1 MRSRRGRGEG
11 SVFRRRD
18 GVWVGVVTAG
28 YDDRGKR
35 KRRTVY
41 GATKGDVLEKLARLR
56 ADALGGMLGDPQR
69 LTVATFLHRWLED
82 VARPSVR
89 ASVHRRYTEIVRLRI
104 VPHIGGV
111 VLSRLT
117 PAHVQGMLAFLEKGV
132 SPRGRQ
138 MAYDRLHRALGQ
150 ALQWGMVPRNVC
162 DAVTRPRA
170 PRPTMQVL
178 IPEQVNALL
187 EVARA
192 DRFHALYVLAVATG
206 LRQGELL
213 GLQWDDVD
221 LGRAVLHVRRAL
233 HELAG
238 RLWLDEPKSAKARRT
253 VDLPV
258 IAVAV
263 LREHRERMLAEG
275 HPHGFVF
282 CDTQGGPVRKS
293 NLVRRSFLP
302 LLKRA
307 GLPRIRFHDLR
318 HTAATLLL
326 LQGVHP
332 KVVQERLGH
341 SQISITLDTYS
352 HVLPSMGREA
362 AAKLDALFGTAAVTV
377 DKVPESGRRPP
388 PGPLYDNLAKEV
400 REAEAQQGRLDEID
414 NIAARRIKP

>member
-1 MRSRRGRGEG
+1 ML
-11 SVFRRRD
+11 RRRD
-18 GVWVGVVTAG
+18 GVWAGSVTVG
-28 YDDRGKR
+28 YDERGTR

-41 GATKGDVLEKLARLR
+41 GANKCDVLEKLARLR
-56 ADALGGMLGDPQR
+56 ADGLAGILGDPQR
-69 LTVATFLHRWLED
+69 LTVTTFLHRWLED
-82 VARPSVR
+82 VVRPSVR
-89 ASVHRRYTEIVRLRI
+89 ATVHRRYTEIVRLRL
-104 VPHIGGV
+104 VPQIGGIA
-111 VLSRLT
+111 LSRLT
-117 PAHVQGMLAFLEKGV
+117 PVHVQSLLTSLEGKGV

-150 ALQWGMVPRNVC
+150 AVQWGLVPRNVC

-170 PRPTMQVL
+170 PRPTMRVL
-178 IPEQVNALL
+178 TPEQVNVLL
-187 EVARA
+187 TAACE
-192 DRFHALYVLAVATG
+192 DRFHALYVLAITRG

-213 GLQWDDVD
+213 GLQWGDID
-221 LGRAVLHVRRAL
+221 LTREVLHVSHAL

-238 RLWLDEPKSAKARRT
+238 RLWLDEPKTVKARRT
-253 VDLPV
+253 VDLPA
-258 IAVAV
+258 IAVTA
-263 LREHRERMLAEG
+263 LREHRERMLVEG
-275 HPHGFVF
+275 RVYEFVF

-362 AAKLDALFGTAAVTV
+362 AAKLDTLLGAVAV
-377 DKVPESGRRPP
+377 
-388 PGPLYDNLAKEV
+388 AK
-400 REAEAQQGRLDEID
+400 L
-414 NIAARRIKP
+414 

>member
-1 MRSRRGRGEG
+1 
-11 SVFRRRD
+11 VFRRRD
-18 GVWVGVVTAG
+18 GVWAGSLTVG
-28 YDDRGKR
+28 YDERGTR

-41 GATKGDVLEKLARLR
+41 GATKGDVLEKLVRLR
-56 ADALGGMLGDPQR
+56 ADALAGVLGDPQR

-104 VPHIGGV
+104 VPQIGGIA
-111 VLSRLT
+111 LSRLT
-117 PAHVQGMLAFLEKGV
+117 PVHVQSLLTSLEDKGV

-150 ALQWGMVPRNVC
+150 AVQWGLVPRNVC

-170 PRPTMQVL
+170 PRPTMRVL
-178 IPEQVNALL
+178 TPEQVNVLL
-187 EVARA
+187 AAARE
-192 DRFHALYVLAVATG
+192 DRFHALYVLAVTTG

-221 LGRAVLHVRRAL
+221 LPRAVLHVRHAL
-233 HELAG
+233 HEVAG
-238 RLWLDEPKSAKARRT
+238 RLWLDEPKTPKARRA
-253 VDLPV
+253 VDLP
-258 IAVAV
+258 AVAV
-263 LREHRERMLAEG
+263 AALCEHRERLLAKG
-275 HPHGFVF
+275 QARQFVF

-362 AAKLDALFGTAAVTV
+362 AAKLDALLGTVAV
-377 DKVPESGRRPP
+377 
-388 PGPLYDNLAKEV
+388 AK
-400 REAEAQQGRLDEID
+400 L
-414 NIAARRIKP
+414 

>member
-1 MRSRRGRGEG
+1 
-11 SVFRRRD
+11 VFRRRD
-18 GVWVGVVTAG
+18 GVWAGSLTVG
-28 YDDRGKR
+28 YDERGIR

-41 GATKGDVLEKLARLR
+41 GPTKAAVLERLTRLR
-56 ADALGGMLGDPQR
+56 ADALAGLLGDPRR

-82 VARPSVR
+82 VARTTTR
-89 ASVHRRYTEIVRLRI
+89 ASVYRRYAEIVRLRI
-104 VPHIGGV
+104 LPEIGGV
-111 VLSRLT
+111 TLSRLT
-117 PAHVQGMLAFLEKGV
+117 PVHVQSLLTSLENKGV

-138 MAYDRLHRALGQ
+138 VTYDRLHRALAQ
-150 ALQWGMVPRNVC
+150 AVRWGLVPRNVC

-170 PRPTMQVL
+170 PRPTMRVL
-178 IPEQVNALL
+178 TPEQVTTLL
-187 EVARA
+187 AAARE
-192 DRFHALYVLAVATG
+192 DRFHALYVLAVTTG

-221 LGRAVLHVRRAL
+221 LASAVLHVRHAL
-233 HELAG
+233 HEVAG
-238 RLWLDEPKSAKARRT
+238 RLWLDQPKTTRARRT
-253 VDLPV
+253 VDLP
-258 IAVAV
+258 AVAV
-263 LREHRERMLAEG
+263 AAMRDHQARVLAKG
-275 HPHGFVF
+275 RPHDFVF

-362 AAKLDALFGTAAVTV
+362 AAKLDALLGAIAV
-377 DKVPESGRRPP
+377 
-388 PGPLYDNLAKEV
+388 AK
-400 REAEAQQGRLDEID
+400 L
-414 NIAARRIKP
+414 

>member
-18 GVWVGVVTAG
+18 GVWAGSVTVG
-28 YDDRGKR
+28 YDERGTR

-41 GATKGDVLEKLARLR
+41 GATKGDVLEKLTRLR
-56 ADALGGMLGDPQR
+56 ADALAGILGNPQHI
-69 LTVATFLHRWLED
+69 TVATFMHRWLED
-82 VARPSVR
+82 VARPSIR
-89 ASVHRRYTEIVRLRI
+89 ASVYRRYAEIVRLRI
-104 VPHIGGV
+104 VPQIGGIA
-111 VLSRLT
+111 LSRLT
-117 PAHVQGMLAFLEKGV
+117 PVHVQSLLTSLEDKGV

-138 MAYDRLHRALGQ
+138 MTYDRLHRTLDQ
-150 ALQWGMVPRNVC
+150 AVKWGLVPRNVC

-170 PRPTMQVL
+170 PRLTMRVL
-178 IPEQVNALL
+178 TPEQVNALL
-187 EVARA
+187 TAARE
-192 DRFHALYVLAVATG
+192 DRFHALYILAVATG

-213 GLQWDDVD
+213 GLQWDDID
-221 LGRAVLHVRRAL
+221 LAGAILHVRHAL
-233 HELAG
+233 HEVAG
-238 RLWLDEPKSAKARRT
+238 RLWLDEPKTTMARRA
-253 VDLPV
+253 VDLP
-258 IAVAV
+258 AVAV
-263 LREHRERMLAEG
+263 AALREHRERMLAEG
-275 HPHGFVF
+275 RLLEFVF

-362 AAKLDALFGTAAVTV
+362 AAKLDALFEAVTAA
-377 DKVPESGRRPP
+377 K
-388 PGPLYDNLAKEV
+388 L
-400 REAEAQQGRLDEID
+400 
-414 NIAARRIKP
+414 

>member
-1 MRSRRGRGEG
+1 VRSRRGRGEG
-11 SVFRRRD
+11 SLFRRRD
-18 GVWVGVVTAG
+18 GVWAGSITVG
-28 YDDRGKR
+28 YDEHGKR

-41 GATKGDVLEKLARLR
+41 GATKGDVLEKLAQLR
-56 ADALGGMLGDPQR
+56 ADALAGILGDPQH

-104 VPHIGGV
+104 VPQIGGIA
-111 VLSRLT
+111 LSRLT
-117 PAHVQGMLAFLEKGV
+117 PVHVQSLLTSLENKGV

-138 MAYDRLHRALGQ
+138 MTYDRLHRALGQ
-150 ALQWGMVPRNVC
+150 AVQWGLVPRNVC

-178 IPEQVNALL
+178 TPEQVKVLL
-187 EVARA
+187 TAAHE
-192 DRFHALYVLAVATG
+192 DRFHALYVLAVTTG

-213 GLQWDDVD
+213 GLQWGDVD
-221 LGRAVLHVRRAL
+221 LAAAVLHVRHAL
-233 HELAG
+233 HEVAG
-238 RLWLDEPKSAKARRT
+238 RLWLDEPKTAKARRT
-253 VDLPV
+253 VDLS
-258 IAVAV
+258 AVAV
-263 LREHRERMLAEG
+263 VALREHRERMLTEG
-275 HPHGFVF
+275 YLQEFVF
-282 CDTQGGPVRKS
+282 CDSDGGPVRKS

-307 GLPRIRFHDLR
+307 GLQRIRFHDLR

-326 LQGVHP
+326 LQGIHP

-362 AAKLDALFGTAAVTV
+362 AAKLDALLGTVAV
-377 DKVPESGRRPP
+377 
-388 PGPLYDNLAKEV
+388 AK
-400 REAEAQQGRLDEID
+400 L
-414 NIAARRIKP
+414 

>member
-1 MRSRRGRGEG
+1 M
-11 SVFRRRD
+11 FRRRD
-18 GVWVGVVTAG
+18 GVWAGSVTVG
-28 YDDRGKR
+28 YDERGTR

-41 GATKGDVLEKLARLR
+41 GAAKADVLEKLARLR
-56 ADALGGMLGDPQR
+56 ADALAGILGDPQR

-104 VPHIGGV
+104 VPQIGGIG
-111 VLSRLT
+111 LSRLT
-117 PAHVQGMLAFLEKGV
+117 PVHVQSLLTSLENKGV

-150 ALQWGMVPRNVC
+150 AVQWGLVPRNVC

-170 PRPTMQVL
+170 PRPTMRVL
-178 IPEQVNALL
+178 SPEQVNVLL
-187 EVARA
+187 TAARE
-192 DRFHALYVLAVATG
+192 DRFHALYVLAVTTG

-213 GLQWDDVD
+213 GLQWDDID
-221 LGRAVLHVRRAL
+221 LASAAVHVRHAL
-233 HELAG
+233 HEVAG
-238 RLWLDEPKSAKARRT
+238 RLWLDEPKTTKARRA
-253 VDLPV
+253 VDLP
-258 IAVAV
+258 AVTVAA
-263 LREHRERMLAEG
+263 LREHRERMRAEG
-275 HPHGFVF
+275 HPQEFVF

-307 GLPRIRFHDLR
+307 SLPRIRFHDLR

-341 SQISITLDTYS
+341 SQISIALDTYS

-362 AAKLDALFGTAAVTV
+362 AARLDALLGTVTV
-377 DKVPESGRRPP
+377 
-388 PGPLYDNLAKEV
+388 AK
-400 REAEAQQGRLDEID
+400 L
-414 NIAARRIKP
+414 